1 MVAVTTTIRD
11 GQEWLMQR
19 DTATAVVGQ
28 LTAWG
33 IEAATIS
40 RGQHRAGVRVCL
52 PDGREARWGIA
63 GSATLEAVV
72 LRDGVLV
79 GFVPALPGSADFTPA
94 TAAWA
99 IAKTDYHRPEPPTP
113 APRRLRPPPTA
124 LAWAGERRGP
134 RPRRWLSRWE
144 MLLPR
149 TR

>member
-1 MVAVTTTIRD
+1 
-11 GQEWLMQR
+11 MQR

-40 RGQHRAGVRVCL
+40 CGQHRAGVRVCL

-113 APRRLRPPPTA
+113 APRRLRPPPPTPAPRRLRPPPTA